1 MTVRGSEHDFI
12 VIGAGS
18 SGCVVA
24 NRLSAVGAG
33 TVLLL
38 EAGGTANSLLHK
50 IPLAATKLWFNPKTS
65 WSLWTDPEPGLDGRR
80 LPVPRGKGLGGSS
93 AINGT
98 VYNRGSPSDY
108 DQWSDLGL
116 DGWDYASL
124 LPYFRRIEDHW
135 RGADAHHGSGGE
147 APVSPL
153 RTPSRLTP
161 YVLDAVRQ
169 MGWPVTDD
177 LMGECPEGIGLSDLH
192 VDRRGR
198 RSSAY
203 DAFIAPITS
212 RDALE
217 IQTGALVHRVLIED
231 GRAVGVEYS
240 RDGARWIARARREV
254 ILSGGAIASPEIL
267 LRSGIGPTEELTSL
281 GIATVHDL
289 PGVGRNLTDQP
300 GASFEVACKQPFTST
315 HDLRIDRFARAMVQ
329 WAAGRGGIGAGPP
342 MVAVGSVRT
351 RPECRTPDLRVTVTG
366 ATMASKVWWPGF
378 GPPPPHRFMVS
389 FAVAHPKSRGSIT
402 LASADPS
409 TPPRIVYNVLTA
421 DADIVQIRRG
431 YRSLRELIAK
441 PALADIAGDIVRP
454 ATEPADE
461 RELDQYLRSV
471 AGTTSHPM
479 GSCKMGVGADAV
491 VDGECRVR
499 GLAGLRVVDAS
510 VFPTQIS
517 GNPHA
522 TAMMLGAKVCDMIL
536 GRPPLQAA
544 A

>member
-1 MTVRGSEHDFI
+1 MTLSGSDHDFI

-24 NRLSAVGAG
+24 NRLSAADGG
-33 TVLLL
+33 SVLLL
-38 EAGGTANSLLHK
+38 EAGGPADSLLHK

-65 WSLWTDPEPGLDGRR
+65 WSLWTEPEPGLDGRK

-108 DQWSDLGL
+108 DQWPELGL
-116 DGWDYASL
+116 AGWDYAAL

-135 RGADAHHGSGGE
+135 RGADEHHGAGGE
-147 APVSPL
+147 APVSPI
-153 RTPSRLTP
+153 RSISRLTP
-161 YVLDAVRQ
+161 YVLNAVRQ

-177 LMGECPEGIGLSDLH
+177 MIGESPEGIGLSDLH

-203 DAFIAPITS
+203 DAFVAPIRS
-212 RDALE
+212 RGALE
-217 IQTGALVHRVLIED
+217 IQTGAQIHRILIEG
-231 GRAVGVEYS
+231 GRAVGVEYF
-240 RDGARWIARARREV
+240 RDGVRTLARARREV
-254 ILSGGAIASPEIL
+254 ILAGGAIASPEIL
-267 LRSGIGPTEELTSL
+267 LRSGIGPAEELAAL
-281 GIATVHDL
+281 GIAPLHDL
-289 PGVGRNLTDQP
+289 SGVGRNLTDQP

-315 HDLRIDRFARAMVQ
+315 HNLRIDRFAVSMMQ
-329 WAAGRGGIGAGPP
+329 WAAGMGGIGAGPP

-351 RPECRTPDLRVTVTG
+351 RPECLTPDLRVTVTS
-366 ATMASKVWWPGF
+366 ATMASKIWWPGF
-378 GPPPPHRFMVS
+378 GQSPQHRFMVS
-389 FAVAHPKSRGSIT
+389 FAVAHPESRGSIT
-402 LASADPS
+402 LASADPAA
-409 TPPRIVYNVLTA
+409 PPHIVYNLLTA
-421 DADIVQIRRG
+421 DADIAQIRHG
-431 YRSLRELIAK
+431 YRTLRKLIAK
-441 PALADIAGDIVRP
+441 PALADIAGDILRP
-454 ATEPADE
+454 ATEPADD
-461 RELDQYLRSV
+461 RELDKYLRSV

-479 GSCKMGVGADAV
+479 GSCKMGTGADAV

-522 TAMMLGAKVCDMIL
+522 TAMMLGDRISDMIL
-536 GRPPLQAA
+536 GRPLLQAA
-544 A
+544 P